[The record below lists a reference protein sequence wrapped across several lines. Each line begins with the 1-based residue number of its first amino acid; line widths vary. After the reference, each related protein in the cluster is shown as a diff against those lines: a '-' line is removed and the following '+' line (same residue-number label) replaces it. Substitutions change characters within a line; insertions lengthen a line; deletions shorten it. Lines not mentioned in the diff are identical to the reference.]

1 MAHSV
6 KMGDYVIWVQI
17 VSLFMLKLKIFM
29 KTLQKAEKMF
39 GSSNYW
45 LERLL
50 PNEKKKS
57 HWLNER

>member
-1 MAHSV
+1 
-6 KMGDYVIWVQI
+6 
-17 VSLFMLKLKIFM
+17 M

-50 PNEKKKS
+50 PNEKKKVTG
-57 HWLNER
+57 